1 MAARKEA
8 PQTAV
13 LYKGYRP
20 DLSEGAAV
28 PPVFR
33 TSTFVFRNCQEGKS
47 AFEIAY
53 GLRKP
58 NEGEIPALIY
68 TRVNNPNVEIVEDRI
83 TVWDIADSA
92 ALFSS
97 GMGAVSSACLTF
109 LRPGDDAIFTDPV
122 YGGTEF
128 FFRHLLPQFG
138 VTTRPIRA
146 GCTEAELDAHVKAG
160 GGKTR
165 VIYIESPANP
175 TITLTDIA
183 MAARVASAHSTP
195 DRKVVTVVDNTFIGP
210 LFCRPHSFGADV
222 VVYSATKF
230 IGGHSDVVAGV
241 ATGSKALIEQI
252 KGIRTIFGS
261 CSDPVN
267 QYPTLTH
274 SLTRS
279 LAHSLTRSLL
289 TALTLH
295 TPQDAAWLILRS
307 LGTLE
312 LRMRAQA
319 ENAVKVVAALEAH
332 PAIEKVYYPGRP
344 IMGEDQLR
352 IFSQQCS
359 GPGSLVTFFVK
370 GGEKEAFTVLDNL
383 HHVRLAVSL
392 GGIESLASHPSSM
405 THSDMTA
412 EEKIHAGITENLV
425 RLSVGLEDT
434 RDLIDDLNAALDM
447 VVPRK

>member
-261 CSDPVN
+261 CSDP
-267 QYPTLTH
+267 
-274 SLTRS
+274 
-279 LAHSLTRSLL
+279 
-289 TALTLH
+289 
-295 TPQDAAWLILRS
+295 DAAWLILRS

-434 RDLIDDLNAALDM
+434 RDLIDDLNAALDL